1 MPCVLDFLR
10 GAGVALLFLMTSCS
24 TEIEAETQPEAR
36 GEVWVRGIGVTSS
49 FDLHKDGTY
58 VSSENCDICP
68 KNQQAGT
75 WQRRRGRLVLT
86 ESVGSVQHVLVEVKY
101 RGCNGLVPAVRVP
114 ELSKLFPTDI
124 YFRWRDAC
132 ARGL

>member
-1 MPCVLDFLR
+1 METEGR
-10 GAGVALLFLMTSCS
+10 G
-24 TEIEAETQPEAR
+24 ETEAR

-68 KNQQAGT
+68 KNQQTGT

-101 RGCNGLVPAVRVP
+101 RGCNGLVPAARVP